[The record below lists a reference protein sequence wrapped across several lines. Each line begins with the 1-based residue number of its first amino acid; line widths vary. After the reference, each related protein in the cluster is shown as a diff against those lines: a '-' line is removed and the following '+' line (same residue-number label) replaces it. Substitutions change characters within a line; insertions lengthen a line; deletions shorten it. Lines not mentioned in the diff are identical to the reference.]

1 MFWRKKST
9 TFIVQTDG
17 ALLAD
22 GSAVGLGVII
32 RNEEGQ
38 IVRWL
43 TRRMAGMTNNE
54 AEYAAL
60 CLALESLGQQAVQTL
75 HIYSDSQIMVY
86 QMRGRYQVKSEKL
99 KRWHQRACH
108 LARQFPQITYTYIP
122 RERNQLAD
130 ALANEALQAPL
141 PNPQA
146 DW

>member
-9 TFIVQTDG
+9 TFIIQTDG

-32 RNEEGQ
+32 RNQQGQ
-38 IVRWL
+38 IIRWL
-43 TRRMAGMTNNE
+43 TRCVPGMTNNE

-60 CLALESLGQQAVQTL
+60 CLALESLSQKEVQTV
-75 HIYSDSQIMVY
+75 HVYSDSQVMVY

-108 LARQFPQITYTYIP
+108 LARRFPQISYTHIP

-130 ALANEALQAPL
+130 ALANEALQKPL

-146 DW
+146 E